1 MPAEGHDYSMATS
14 AGLKVTTSNGMQVKV
29 TAVYEGK
36 EYLFADLYVA
46 PGTTELPVTIPKSVT
61 EVIIKT
67 PTGKYTAGVDD
78 TVNLDIPAPGSRGSS
93 WNAGT
98 IYDEYLR
105 YYTDSYMNGPY
116 LVFEPE
122 DLLKDYFTAN
132 PIGRDNTDYWR
143 KEDADGVISYS
154 EGFNKQVFWG
164 ETAIGDGDIQKGHN
178 HDMSYY
184 IFPIWW
190 RARDGVKDY
199 RFALCQSKSRP
210 DRYNKNDPN
219 GGKENYERSLAY
231 NFTEFW
237 FENGLDYDSATATF
251 SPQYTTDNNP
261 FPFLGYRDT
270 KISAAERDVY
280 DPMTNGGFT
289 FNNTG
294 SFEQAFPLDC
304 QGSVITQ
311 GLKITFNNLREH
323 ISDGQSTDI
332 QDFANHVFGKNSAS
346 LCIFSEGGTN
356 KSISTP
362 NLASFYWSKAYT
374 EESEDKY
381 FDETLDNLF
390 FATVSTKRTM
400 VPEKTFMIRDNTLD
414 INKTINTEGDYAHL
428 YGDQFQAVKRSGS
441 FIIGFNSAPKGKAST
456 ATRDYAD
463 VLLLVVPV
471 NDDETDFGYIYDEP
485 VEPLIWTVAAEDLGS
500 TDDWDFND
508 IVIQFTQVLTNL
520 NAVNKNSIATNV
532 DGPQDAA
539 TINTITV
546 KPMAA
551 GGIMPLYVIYHSSA
565 SPFASSF
572 ASSGDIK
579 YSTANDDI
587 SGLTTFTDRQY
598 AVGKEIHEWLGGSV
612 SQMINTGAK
621 RQNMNVE
628 EVRFCIPA
636 NSSITFKNGS
646 NRPNDGYG
654 VCGFIVVV
662 DKDNEI
668 SLDNSSMFREIDLD
682 YTRGTYLLT
691 APNAEEGKVAPQ
703 IMAIAGDWE
712 WPRERITI
720 SDAYP
725 DFTNWVTSF
734 TVAMGSDWPTS
745 TVNKANVTA
754 K

>member
-67 PTGKYTAGVDD
+67 PAGKYTAGVDD
-78 TVNLDIPAPGSRGSS
+78 TVNLDIPTAGSRGSS

-332 QDFANHVFGKNSAS
+332 QDFANHVFGKNTAS

-362 NLASFYWSKAYT
+362 NLA
-374 EESEDKY
+374 
-381 FDETLDNLF
+381 N
-390 FATVSTKRTM
+390 
-400 VPEKTFMIRDNTLD
+400 
-414 INKTINTEGDYAHL
+414 
-428 YGDQFQAVKRSGS
+428 
-441 FIIGFNSAPKGKAST
+441 
-456 ATRDYAD
+456 
-463 VLLLVVPV
+463 
-471 NDDETDFGYIYDEP
+471 
-485 VEPLIWTVAAEDLGS
+485 
-500 TDDWDFND
+500 FND

-646 NRPNDGYG
+646 NRPKDGYG

-682 YTRGTYLLT
+682 YTRGTYVLT

-712 WPRERITI
+712 WPSERTII

-734 TVAMGSDWPTS
+734 TVAMGSNWPTS